1 MRRMLKDWGLA
12 VLIAACVFFV
22 VGLFQDRPDLPDEAP
37 AFSVKDP
44 SGREIALSDYE
55 GQTLVLNFWASWCGP
70 CRDEIP
76 EFARFHAEHP
86 EVAMLGVA
94 VDSGEAREVRRAAK
108 RFGITYDV
116 AIGTAGMVS
125 AYDVRTLPT
134 TVVVGPGGR
143 VRHVTVGTMD
153 GEDLIRATR

>member
-37 AFSVKDP
+37 TFSVKDP
-44 SGREIALSDYE
+44 SGREIALSDYD

-70 CRDEIP
+70 CRDENP
-76 EFARFHAEHP
+76 EFATFHAEHP

-94 VDSGEAREVRRAAK
+94 VDQGRGRSAAPRSASVSPTTSRSGPR
-108 RFGITYDV
+108 
-116 AIGTAGMVS
+116 MVS
-125 AYDVRTLPT
+125 AYDVSTRPRRFRS
-134 TVVVGPGGR
+134 GR
-143 VRHVTVGTMD
+143 SCAPRHGRDD
-153 GEDLIRATR
+153 GREDLIRATR